1 MTQRGMLALLPEAQA
16 RAFAPLSRF
25 FVGAVVR
32 GGSGRVYLGANIEI
46 PGLPLSQT
54 VHAEQAA
61 LANAYMAGE
70 REVTDI
76 AVTAAPCGHCRQFLQ
91 ELSPD
96 GEIRVLV
103 KGARSV
109 KLSQLLPAAFGPQD
123 LGRKQGALPP
133 MDNPVA
139 LVART
144 KDAVVL
150 AAFESA
156 RKSYAPYTRAHSGV
170 ALLTVDRRIFTG
182 SYIENAAFNPSLP
195 PLQTALAGLLA
206 AGATP
211 SAIVRAALVEFDGA
225 KVSQLSGVR
234 SALSVLAP
242 TARMKVAS
250 LF

>member
-1 MTQRGMLALLPEAQA
+1 MLELLPEAQA

-32 GGSGRVYLGANIEI
+32 GSSGSVYLGANIEI

-91 ELSPD
+91 EMSPD

-103 KGARSV
+103 EGARAL
-109 KLSQLLPAAFGPQD
+109 KLSKLLPAAFGPRD

-133 MDNPVA
+133 VDNPVA
-139 LVART
+139 LISPT

-150 AAFESA
+150 AALEAA
-156 RKSYAPYTRAHSGV
+156 RKSYAPYTRAYSGV
-170 ALLTVDRRIFTG
+170 ALLTADKHIFAG

-206 AGATP
+206 AGARP
-211 SAIVRAALVEFDGA
+211 DAIVRAALVEFEAA
-225 KVSQLSGVR
+225 KVSQLSAVR

-242 TARMKVAS
+242 TARVKGVS